1 MSIDGRTIVRKYQ
14 TLYRTHWMIGL
25 SVVVVVLL
33 SACGSGATPAPTA
46 TASPTTPPTA
56 TLEPTAT
63 ATTAPTATSTST
75 PAPTATPTQTPQP
88 TATST
93 PEPTLTFTPKPV
105 TKSPPATLAATAAA
119 TAAPTVDPIADRQT
133 FSGMGVS
140 VAYPGAWQV
149 KAQAPLIAISS
160 PDLASSGRQTGAELM
175 IGVSPPA
182 NPDAS
187 LQDRWNDFAA
197 KFPNVTLAAPSA
209 VTLGGEDALR
219 GLFSD
224 PSDGSHGWV
233 TISRHG
239 GLTWLVITQAIPND
253 NWANYEA
260 TFRAMLRTFRFTQ

>member
-1 MSIDGRTIVRKYQ
+1 MS
-14 TLYRTHWMIGL
+14 YRTRWMICL
-25 SVVVVVLL
+25 SVVVGTLL

-46 TASPTTPPTA
+46 TVTALPPTA

-75 PAPTATPTQTPQP
+75 PAPTVTPTHTPPP

-93 PEPTLTFTPKPV
+93 LEPTLTSTSK
-105 TKSPPATLAATAAA
+105 PATKAPSAIAAA
-119 TAAPTVDPIADRQT
+119 TAAPTVDPVADRQT

-140 VAYPGAWQV
+140 IAYPGAWQV
-149 KAQAPLIAISS
+149 GGQPPLLTISS

-197 KFPNVTLAAPSA
+197 KFPNVTLAAPAA